1 MLLLIFQYPRFPH
14 ENPNVDTTTIPS
26 FYGCDDSVILN
37 ISSFIKF
44 SLRIG
49 LVHEDDMMK
58 IFAFSFKGDARRW
71 FESLGKGKKSSF
83 AGFIE
88 AFCS

>member
-1 MLLLIFQYPRFPH
+1 
-14 ENPNVDTTTIPS
+14 
-26 FYGCDDSVILN
+26 
-37 ISSFIKF
+37 
-44 SLRIG
+44 LRIG

-71 FESLGKGKKSSF
+71 FESLGKGKNSSF